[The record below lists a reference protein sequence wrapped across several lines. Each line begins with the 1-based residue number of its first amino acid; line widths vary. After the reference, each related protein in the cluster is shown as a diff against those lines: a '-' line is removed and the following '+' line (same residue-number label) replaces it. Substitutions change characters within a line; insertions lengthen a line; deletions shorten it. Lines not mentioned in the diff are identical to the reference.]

1 MKVCCRQ
8 YQNGQ
13 FGGDA
18 GVIEEIYA
26 GHASPV
32 RAKARK
38 VGRSAAAI

>member
-26 GHASPV
+26 EHASPV
-32 RAKARK
+32 RAKAGK
-38 VGRSAAAI
+38 VGRSAAAL